1 MYRVDTGQA
10 RTDLYGINKGA
21 AQVLDLSPLREAAM
35 AEQDR
40 NFAEQQLKSK
50 QEQAREEDIM
60 TNLSA
65 MGKVAIMPKDR
76 ELIAGKSKAV
86 RDFVVQNIDGL
97 KKGDANLMMQYQNLA
112 GDLSTSAE
120 QSKNFREAWEQR
132 GLNLAKESDAY
143 DEDVIQS
150 HLSRAAT
157 EDAGNWNIDD
167 SIYRKNINYLD
178 RVTGDLSQFAQRQAK
193 ETPYGKTYSL
203 KDAEEL
209 IASDLEDPQNFRQ
222 ATRDYEKAQDKLGAK
237 SAVEYYQ
244 RKYAPKLVIKDTKA
258 GPQSQGD
265 GNTTKRPAVA
275 SVVTKDK
282 SGNTTATINFT
293 DKPDNPYLTIE
304 NPGKRGETMELRPM
318 SIVRKP
324 DGKIVLKA
332 STKATGEGDNRVEG
346 KIMEVDYTDVAEV
359 MNNTFGID
367 NPVSLLEGNA
377 PEHVSVK
384 KYDIDTKTKPL
395 APADFNAKWAKL
407 KKGESLVGP
416 DGKTYI
422 KK

>member
-1 MYRVDTGQA
+1 MYRIDTGQA
-10 RTDLYGINKGA
+10 RTDLYGIGKGA
-21 AQVLDLSPLREAAM
+21 AQVLDLSPLRESAM
-35 AEQDR
+35 AEADR
-40 NFAEQQLKSK
+40 NFAEKQLKSK
-50 QEQAREEDIM
+50 QEQAREDDIM

-76 ELIAGKSKAV
+76 ELIAGKSQAV

-132 GLNLAKESDAY
+132 GLQLQKEPGAY
-143 DEDVIQS
+143 RKGALET
-150 HLSRAAT
+150 HLGRAST

-167 SIYRKNINYLD
+167 SIYKKNINYLD
-178 RVTGDLSQFAQRQAK
+178 RVTGDLSNYAQKAAK
-193 ETPYGKTYSL
+193 DTPYGKTYTL
-203 KDAEEL
+203 DQANEL
-209 IASDLEDPQNFRQ
+209 IASDLENPELFDQ
-222 ATRDYEKAQDKLGAK
+222 ATYDFNSTENKLGAK
-237 SAVEYYQ
+237 NAVEYYQ
-244 RKYAPKLVIKDTKA
+244 KKYAPKLVIKDTKA
-258 GPQSQGD
+258 GPQSQGS
-265 GNTTKRPAVA
+265 GSGSKRPAVA

-282 SGNTTATINFT
+282 SGTTTATINFT

-332 STKATGEGDNRVEG
+332 STKASGEGDNRVEG
-346 KIMEVDYTDVAEV
+346 KVMEVDYTDVAEV

-377 PEHVSVK
+377 PEHVTVK
-384 KYDIDTKTKPL
+384 KYDIDTKTKQTT
-395 APADFNAKWAKL
+395 PADFNAKWAKL